1 MDIRQLQEV
10 SLELLDPEVLDTELG
25 AMVVHTCP
33 ECGNALSKVECSA
46 SCPYFSDCEDREVHK
61 SGEIFWCPLY
71 QIVERKW
78 AEHQEVGLAEVE
90 A

>member
-1 MDIRQLQEV
+1 MDNRQLQEI

-25 AMVVHTCP
+25 AMAVHTCP
-33 ECGNALSKVECSA
+33 ECGNALSKVECSP
-46 SCPYFSDCEDREVHK
+46 SCPHECEDREVHK
-61 SGEIFWCPLY
+61 SGDTYWCPLY

-78 AEHQEVGLAEVE
+78 AEHQEAEVIKAE